1 MAVSAGWLAAAVA
14 LLVGTQMVMLIFGK
28 LATQAAPLPLLLC
41 IAQFVTSAGLAGT
54 VSVMQGHGLPIM
66 PRSLWTTVGMLS
78 AVWTAG
84 FVLFNASAAVMS
96 PGRVNLVRCVEP
108 LASVAFGYMSGKM
121 YSRRMLATLIPICG
135 GVLLASFKGGT
146 AGLPPLIGVALAMF
160 SNMCFCLRPIFKHKL
175 QAHPDKDAVDS
186 IGLFFNICCVAVV
199 LLPPFVLLFEG
210 GLLRAELEQLSD
222 AGMLWTFGW
231 NVFMSSI
238 FFFLYQ
244 FTQLI
249 IMSKLTA
256 LEFSILTP
264 IIKAFVIMACA
275 VWFGD
280 DFGVQSAVGVLVSLG
295 GGYAFTLAKQAETAA
310 PTKSKESQK

>member
-249 IMSKLTA
+249 VCHPHRSHVACPRGVVVALTVPRRRTS
-256 LEFSILTP
+256 LLTP
-264 IIKAFVIMACA
+264 EPYRHAPADHVQTHSPRVFHPDANYQ
-275 VWFGD
+275 
-280 DFGVQSAVGVLVSLG
+280 GVCDHGLRRVVR
-295 GGYAFTLAKQAETAA
+295 
-310 PTKSKESQK
+310 